1 MPFFVLSWS
10 ESKCATVEAES
21 ESAARQWWI
30 DGLDES
36 VEIETYEAQMIEV
49 YESNEKGEK
58 L

>member
-10 ESKCATVEAES
+10 ESKCATVADER